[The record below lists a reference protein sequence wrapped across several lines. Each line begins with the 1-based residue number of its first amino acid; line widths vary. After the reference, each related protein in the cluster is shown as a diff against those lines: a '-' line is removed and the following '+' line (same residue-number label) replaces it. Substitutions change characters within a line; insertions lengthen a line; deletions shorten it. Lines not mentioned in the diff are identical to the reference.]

1 MFKKALFGGITVS
14 AIGVHLIQT
23 KETKETIRK
32 YCPAFTKCCQETK
45 KKK

>member
-1 MFKKALFGGITVS
+1 MFKKALFGGILAST
-14 AIGVHLIQT
+14 IGVHLIQT